1 MRFETA
7 ISLGLALSSVS
18 ALPSGEHHPKGVN
31 DCGPG
36 PAHEQ
41 DWDVVIVGELGN
53 L

>member
-18 ALPSGEHHPKGVN
+18 ALPSGEHHPNGGN

-41 DWDVVIVGELGN
+41 DWDVVVVGEF
-53 L
+53 